1 MAILVQLPLFK
12 QHKFQVLYQLGCQTK
27 QILLV
32 LPKREQ
38 LSWIQQSQNVFAAF
52 CLKVGLFGASKL

>member
-27 QILLV
+27 QILLL

-38 LSWIQQSQNVFAAF
+38 LS
-52 CLKVGLFGASKL
+52 